1 MIETGLIF
9 VLSLVMWSLYEYI
22 DKLSIW
28 VLFWYIRL
36 VFAKEG
42 PKGNKQILV
51 HGLTSLVNIEVK
63 YSFQTIILVNK
74 FLKLIG
80 KSGKFK

>member
-1 MIETGLIF
+1 M
-9 VLSLVMWSLYEYI
+9 YEYI

-28 VLFWYIRL
+28 VLFWCIRL

-51 HGLTSLVNIEVK
+51 HVITSLVNIEVK

-74 FLKLIG
+74 FLLLIE
-80 KSGKFK
+80 KSGQFK